1 MVRTLDALNG
11 NSMVDRQKDIWV
23 SSYDG
28 LGWKGFFEEKVK
40 MDPIFLKNPFWGSH
54 RIFYKI

>member
-40 MDPIFLKNPFWGSH
+40 MDPIF
-54 RIFYKI
+54 